1 MGTCS
6 LADDAVHASIMMPN
20 HLPTTLALAA
30 PQQQRRVRDWQN
42 KSLSFPIMCI
52 YDGCIF
58 VLAAATRTDHTHA
71 HLCLGLGYPFSRGCV
86 VYGLQ

>member
-42 KSLSFPIMCI
+42 KSLSFKQVQVS
-52 YDGCIF
+52 YQ
-58 VLAAATRTDHTHA
+58 
-71 HLCLGLGYPFSRGCV
+71 CV
-86 VYGLQ
+86 TINKSWNHQDSNNP